1 MSCSPCVRASGT
13 KPTPLSVSVG
23 GGSFTANF
31 VSLASALYLISK
43 KSKKSGSSGI
53 SCIKT
58 EKDNGID
65 KSWIGI
71 VTIAVAPAA
80 VSAIAPT
87 IAAHLGAIGPDEA
100 FEIGGIMVCG
110 WPILTFLLVWVIC
123 ICAYDSVSVPLI
135 CLSVMDVVIAV
146 TLLTLRVMSAPKAI
160 AFTLVYFAIQLALT
174 ELSVGSVSWLIKNKG
189 VSSA

>member
-1 MSCSPCVRASGT
+1 M
-13 KPTPLSVSVG
+13 
-23 GGSFTANF
+23 ANF
-31 VSLASALYLISK
+31 APLASALYSISK
-43 KSKKSGSSGI
+43 RNKKSGSSGTFC
-53 SCIKT
+53 SKT
-58 EKDNGID
+58 EENSGID

-80 VSAIAPT
+80 VSAIALT

-123 ICAYDSVSVPLI
+123 ICAYDSVAVPLI

-146 TLLTLRVMSAPKAI
+146 TLLALQVMSAPKAI
-160 AFTLVYFAIQLALT
+160 AFTLVYFVIQLALA
-174 ELSVGSVSWLIKNKG
+174 ELSVGSVSWLVKRNG
-189 VSSA
+189 